1 MSKKPVATCA
11 FILDFVSDFCNMQ
24 EMREKVVLKNVFILK
39 YFPVK

>member
-24 EMREKVVLKNVFILK
+24 EMREKVVSEERFYIKIFSC
-39 YFPVK
+39 